1 MSESGMN
8 ESGAKVSPRV
18 VEAGATP
25 SRVWWYR
32 KPEGPD
38 AGSPLA
44 RVIALVALVVLVSTV
59 VVLNQLGGGTPET
72 KGEAGGE
79 AAVAAGSPRA
89 LAAPD
94 AADPFVLSMKILV
107 RMSHALGA
115 GEGQQGAM
123 LVMNIDSNA
132 VSDRQRVWA
141 AISAAEIAGPQA
153 GTSRL
158 DRLETELASHPERW
172 MAIEEDVA
180 SARSLILGHRDELSE
195 SELAAFVE
203 RNGWF
208 GELAR
213 ALGMPASDPAKALL
227 VGGGGILLV
236 VVVMFGFVVMALG
249 IGALVAAIMM
259 LVAYSQGKLR
269 RAFVPPAVGG
279 SIWLETAAVFVG
291 AFLLL
296 KVVVTG
302 LALVF
307 TPAGGEVP
315 GWVQTSPLV
324 LQWLVLLS
332 IFWPLVRGME
342 WTEYRR
348 QIGLHSGLG
357 FWREVGAGVWGY
369 LAGLPLLGVAMG
381 ITVVIV
387 MLKGFLSRVPEG
399 EAPVQPSNPIVDL
412 LSVAGPFTM
421 VMFFLLATVWAPLV
435 EEIVFR
441 GALFRHIRSRVTL
454 WLAAPLTALVFGV
467 MHGYDALLLL
477 PVITIGFIFAFVRE
491 WRASLVGP
499 IVAHALHNGTLLV
512 FGIALFSALK

>member
-1 MSESGMN
+1 MN
-8 ESGAKVSPRV
+8 ASGAKVSPRG

-32 KPEGPD
+32 RPEGPD

-44 RVIALVALVVLVSTV
+44 RVIALVALIVLVSTV
-59 VVLNQLGGGTPET
+59 VVLNQLGGKASEA

-107 RMSHALGA
+107 RLGHALGA

-123 LVMNIDSNA
+123 VAMNIDSNA
-132 VSDRQRVWA
+132 VSDRQKVWA

-158 DRLETELASHPERW
+158 DRLETELASRPERRE
-172 MAIEEDVA
+172 MIASDIDGARALIEGRREA
-180 SARSLILGHRDELSE
+180 LSE
-195 SELAAFVE
+195 AELAAFVE

-208 GELAR
+208 GELGR
-213 ALGMPASDPAKALL
+213 ALGLPRSDPSKAPL
-227 VGGGGILLV
+227 VDGGEIIV
-236 VVVMFGFVVMALG
+236 IVFVMFGLTLVMLC
-249 IGALVAAIMM
+249 IGALIASIMM
-259 LVAYSQGKLR
+259 LVSYSQGKLR
-269 RAFVPPAVGG
+269 LAFVPPAVGG
-279 SIWLETAAVFVG
+279 SVWLETAAVFVF
-291 AFLLL
+291 AFLML
-296 KVVVTG
+296 KVVVSV
-302 LALVF
+302 LAMAL
-307 TPAGGEVP
+307 TTESGEVP
-315 GWVQTSPLV
+315 AWVQTSPLV

-369 LAGLPLLGVAMG
+369 LAGLPLLGMAMG

-387 MLKGFLSRVPEG
+387 MLKGVLSRVPEG

-412 LSVAGPFTM
+412 LSAAGPFTM

-441 GALFRHIRSRVTL
+441 GALFRHIRSRVSL

-499 IVAHALHNGTLLV
+499 IVAHALHNGTLLA
-512 FGIALFSALK
+512 FGITLFSALK

>member
-1 MSESGMN
+1 MN
-8 ESGAKVSPRV
+8 ESGMSGLGAKVSMVADRPARRL
-18 VEAGATP
+18 P
-25 SRVWWYR
+25 WWYR
-32 KPEGPD
+32 NPEGPD

-59 VVLNQLGGGTPET
+59 VVLNQFGGEAPAA

-123 LVMNIDSNA
+123 LVMNVDQNA
-132 VSDRQRVWA
+132 VSDRQKVWA
-141 AISAAEIAGPQA
+141 AISAAEIAGEKA
-153 GTSRL
+153 GVSRL
-158 DRLETELASHPERW
+158 DQLELNLAGKPERREVI
-172 MAIEEDVA
+172 AADIDAARALIEGRREA
-180 SARSLILGHRDELSE
+180 LSE
-195 SELAAFVE
+195 SELDAFVE

-208 GELAR
+208 GELGR
-213 ALGMPASDPAKALL
+213 AMGMPASDPGKSAL

-236 VVVMFGFVVMALG
+236 VIVMFGFVVMALG

-259 LVAYSQGKLR
+259 LVSYSQGNLR
-269 RAFVPPAVGG
+269 RAFVAPAVGG
-279 SIWLETAAVFVG
+279 SVWLETAAVFVG
-291 AFLLL
+291 AFLML
-296 KVVVTG
+296 KMVVTG

-357 FWREVGAGVWGY
+357 FWRELGAGVWGY
-369 LAGLPLLGVAMG
+369 LAGLPLLAVAMG

-387 MLKGFLSRVPEG
+387 MLKGALSAVPAG
-399 EAPVQPSNPIVDL
+399 EAPTQPENPIVDL
-412 LSVAGPFTM
+412 LSGAGPFQL

-441 GALFRHIRSRVTL
+441 GALFRHIRSRMPL
-454 WLAAPLTALVFGV
+454 LLAAPLTALVFGV